1 MFGKFRQLVGRYCY
15 CSYLLPYCPGK
26 VAELSQREVVTNEM
40 GHPVRNVDCVLS
52 RVDPLDRS
60 IRRLAATGDRRVSQT
75 SSRTR
80 QNMAGAAAAA
90 AAGSARSAS
99 GGSGGTSS
107 SVLMVSYL
115 G

>member
-1 MFGKFRQLVGRYCY
+1 MIL
-15 CSYLLPYCPGK
+15 
-26 VAELSQREVVTNEM
+26 
-40 GHPVRNVDCVLS
+40 LS

-60 IRRLAATGDRRVSQT
+60 TRRLAATGDRRVSQT

-99 GGSGGTSS
+99 GGSGAGGSS
-107 SVLMVSYL
+107 SVLMVSEIA
-115 G
+115 